1 MSTPVA
7 AEIGEN
13 LSRIRRAAGLSLR
26 QLAARL
32 DEVGWPIGADGLNRV
47 EMGKRQVPVGDLV
60 ALAVALDVSP
70 ATLLMPPA
78 CDRVQLTPAVE
89 TGWHAAWR
97 WAVGE
102 LPLIR
107 AGDLPIPATD
117 TRLASYIQTNRPFE
131 SDLVSEVL
139 WFVQKRLG
147 AVAFTAEL
155 CCDEQGKARGSIR
168 ITGGDS
174 DGQCE

>member
-1 MSTPVA
+1 MATP
-7 AEIGEN
+7 GTDLSDN
-13 LSRIRRAAGLSLR
+13 LSRVRKSAGLSLR

-32 DEVGWPIGADGLNRV
+32 EEVGWPIGADSLNRV
-47 EMGKRQVPVGDLV
+47 EMGKRQVTVGDLV
-60 ALAVALDVSP
+60 ALAVALGVSP
-70 ATLLMPPA
+70 LSLLMPPA

-107 AGDLPIPATD
+107 GGDLPIPATD
-117 TRLASYIQTNRPFE
+117 PRLATHIQTNRPFE
-131 SDLVSEVL
+131 ADLVTEVL

-174 DGQCE
+174 DGECQ